1 MNGTNTNSTDDLGD
15 VIAFVG
21 NVVVSG
27 SVLSGVAAIWVIGCL
42 IHLKMIK
49 KMAFRFLLYLMI
61 ADIFMSAAFFPRYP
75 IASLPQPPGFG
86 CQWQAFLSVFS
97 ANVIPFWHVA
107 MSTFIGY
114 TLFTGHKPS
123 VKFEIGCNLIIW
135 NSGLLLASIG
145 YAIGGPNWYVPIY
158 GGASCYI
165 SDQYTSLRVWFLH
178 FWIGLTILYLLF
190 VYISIGVYVYKGTS
204 VESLNREREEAKKKG

>member
-61 ADIFMSAAFFPRYP
+61 ADIFMSAAFFSTLSNC
-75 IASLPQPPGFG
+75 ISTTTAGFWMSVAS
-86 CQWQAFLSVFS
+86 
-97 ANVIPFWHVA
+97 IPFSIFSECHSILARSHVNFHRIHA
-107 MSTFIGY
+107 FHWT
-114 TLFTGHKPS
+114 
-123 VKFEIGCNLIIW
+123 
-135 NSGLLLASIG
+135 
-145 YAIGGPNWYVPIY
+145 
-158 GGASCYI
+158 
-165 SDQYTSLRVWFLH
+165 
-178 FWIGLTILYLLF
+178 
-190 VYISIGVYVYKGTS
+190 
-204 VESLNREREEAKKKG
+204 